1 MRADRPYLPHRRHN
15 GSYDERE
22 VMQRNVRRCT
32 MEGDAFEPPLH
43 AAHLAGLHTEE
54 ELVGRRKHRE
64 RRAYLHSPVSDED
77 EMLSYHTEDDM
88 EFAEGGVGPR
98 EHDGHFRNRMGHN
111 RARGEQEDGYRHRG
125 GHQGWRDSDSNDR
138 PKRRRY

>member
-1 MRADRPYLPHRRHN
+1 
-15 GSYDERE
+15 
-22 VMQRNVRRCT
+22 

-43 AAHLAGLHTEE
+43 PGHLAELHTEE
-54 ELVGRRKHRE
+54 ELVGRRKYRE

-88 EFAEGGVGPR
+88 EFAAEGAQQHPR
-98 EHDGHFRNRMGHN
+98 EHDGRFRNRIGHN
-111 RARGEQEDGYRHRG
+111 RTRGEQEDGYHRG
-125 GHQGWRDSDSNDR
+125 NHQGWRDSDSNDR